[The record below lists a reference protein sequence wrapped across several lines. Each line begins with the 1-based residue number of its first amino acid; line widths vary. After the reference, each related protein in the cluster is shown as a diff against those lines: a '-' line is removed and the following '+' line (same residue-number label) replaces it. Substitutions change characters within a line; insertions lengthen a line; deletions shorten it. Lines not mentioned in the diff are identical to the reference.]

1 MFKVGDKVK
10 CVSPISFVGHEF
22 DLDKDRT
29 YIIRQVNTDTINLEH
44 QKNPMVNNTYFSY
57 TKTRFIL
64 DVKEQRKQKLN
75 KICLK

>member
-1 MFKVGDKVK
+1 
-10 CVSPISFVGHEF
+10 
-22 DLDKDRT
+22 
-29 YIIRQVNTDTINLEH
+29 
-44 QKNPMVNNTYFSY
+44 MVNNTYFSY